1 MLSGGDVLYIFLR
14 LSIHLL
20 IFPIRYGVSRSEE
33 YTTSFRF
40 VSESVRSIG
49 AFLPKFVTDAWLNSY
64 ATQPAKLFISIL
76 VIIFLRLI
84 RLRLRTVITD
94 RMLAGWRET
103 TVNRNG
109 FVRVLDELVLGLRKA
124 DWYQW
129 IIKSTKYRVA
139 PLFFATFTVLCC
151 AAFASHMAFY
161 FADAAGYTCQRTPN
175 PAPLSLGHTSPVLTF
190 PANEE
195 CWATGIKLT
204 EGVRYVIT
212 IKDASGW
219 QIGDFPVDL
228 GGVDFR
234 DLPTVGLRTKFFLLT
249 PLRRV
254 LLRPWF
260 RV

>member
-1 MLSGGDVLYIFLR
+1 
-14 LSIHLL
+14 
-20 IFPIRYGVSRSEE
+20 
-33 YTTSFRF
+33 
-40 VSESVRSIG
+40 
-49 AFLPKFVTDAWLNSY
+49 
-64 ATQPAKLFISIL
+64 
-76 VIIFLRLI
+76 
-84 RLRLRTVITD
+84 
-94 RMLAGWRET
+94 MLAGWRET

-161 FADAAGYTCQRTPN
+161 FADAAGYTCQPTPN
-175 PAPLSLGHTSPVLTF
+175 AAPLSLGHTSPALTF

-212 IKDASGW
+212 IKDASDW
-219 QIGDFPVDL
+219 QIGDYPVDL

-234 DLPTVGLRTKFFLLT
+234 EVPTVELRTKLSLLT
-249 PLRRV
+249 PLRRL

-260 RV
+260 RVIARVGETGTDEDFVDPDQNQLPGHVNELGEPLVPHQSGELYLYANDAVLPLFMNTFYRHNHGTATVTITQKDKR